1 MLALLAALQIVVAQP
16 TPALVPILEPR
27 GRVAKILKTGD
38 GMTAATA
45 YKVKSIGEEYQILR
59 TFGLV
64 PDVQS
69 LVTENDGRA
78 FDMLTAKNPK
88 TGETVKL
95 WFDISSFFGK
105 GF

>member
-16 TPALVPILEPR
+16 APALVPIQEPR

-38 GMTAATA
+38 GLTAATA
-45 YKVKSIGEEYQILR
+45 FKVKNIGEEYQILR

-69 LVTENDGRA
+69 LMAENGRSY
-78 FDMLTAKNPK
+78 DMLTAKNPK

-105 GF
+105 AF